1 MRVLDL
7 THQVAGP
14 SATLMLAFL
23 GAEVVKV
30 IAPGSRD
37 SYDGVA
43 FYLNNASKKSIELDL
58 KSEAGVQTA
67 LRLADRADIFVE
79 NFSPGVI
86 DRLGLSWDVL
96 SERNPRLIYAQVKGF
111 AEDSPYRDF
120 PCFDPIAQGFAGGSA
135 ITGEPDGLP
144 MKPGPDVG
152 DTGTGMVLVGAILA
166 ALYQRERDGLG
177 QRVQIAMT
185 DQVATFMRI
194 HFGWPIERQMD
205 TPRFGNRP
213 PFLVTT
219 APSDIFPCPPFGPS
233 DYVHIHAGSDRQWER
248 MAKLMGREDMLGD
261 ERFATMAS
269 RGEHKAEVDAA
280 VRAWTATLDKMAAMA
295 ALGAAGVPAGALR
308 STTEVLNDG
317 DLRERGIFVTVD
329 DPGRGKVTI
338 PAYPVKMSRSPVRVT
353 APPQP
358 GQHTAEVLRDWLGAD
373 AAAVEPSLGH
383 RGARTARRDQAR
395 GRDRRHRADRRT
407 PRRCRAPPGSWPF
420 EAILA
425 ALADAGIDPKDVDGL
440 CRFAPPFET
449 VSEPQLVRALGIG
462 ELTFFAES
470 PLGGEA
476 LGAVI
481 AHAAAAVKARL
492 ASTVVVYRAL
502 SQSKGGRFGR
512 ADGRGPGGAGPRA
525 RAPRRPERAR
535 RGARGGQPVVRL
547 AVRAHVARPAVRPVG
562 QKVRHRATASPT
574 RTSTQALGA
583 IAITQRR
590 YANNNPNAMMR
601 DRKMDADDYRNA
613 RMISEPLRLFDLC
626 LENDGACAYVVTGA
640 ETARALRD
648 DPVYLLS
655 ATQTISP
662 YREPMGI
669 YVTGELLELFPPAAA
684 ARLFADAGVGRK
696 DIDVAEFYDATSY
709 MPLRSLESY
718 GFVPDGQ
725 AWRYVTETGTGP
737 DSPLPVN
744 THGGHLSEAYLHGMN
759 GVLEAVRQLRGTA
772 ANQVADPEI
781 ALVGAPAGSA
791 MILAR

>member
-1 MRVLDL
+1 MIRRE
-7 THQVAGP
+7 VAIVGIGQTTYAKALP
-14 SATLMLAFL
+14 GTAWELA
-23 GAEVVKV
+23 V
-30 IAPGSRD
+30 
-37 SYDGVA
+37 
-43 FYLNNASKKSIELDL
+43 
-58 KSEAGVQTA
+58 
-67 LRLADRADIFVE
+67 
-79 NFSPGVI
+79 
-86 DRLGLSWDVL
+86 
-96 SERNPRLIYAQVKGF
+96 
-111 AEDSPYRDF
+111 
-120 PCFDPIAQGFAGGSA
+120 
-135 ITGEPDGLP
+135 
-144 MKPGPDVG
+144 
-152 DTGTGMVLVGAILA
+152 
-166 ALYQRERDGLG
+166 
-177 QRVQIAMT
+177 
-185 DQVATFMRI
+185 
-194 HFGWPIERQMD
+194 
-205 TPRFGNRP
+205 
-213 PFLVTT
+213 
-219 APSDIFPCPPFGPS
+219 
-233 DYVHIHAGSDRQWER
+233 
-248 MAKLMGREDMLGD
+248 
-261 ERFATMAS
+261 
-269 RGEHKAEVDAA
+269 
-280 VRAWTATLDKMAAMA
+280 
-295 ALGAAGVPAGALR
+295 
-308 STTEVLNDG
+308 
-317 DLRERGIFVTVD
+317 
-329 DPGRGKVTI
+329 
-338 PAYPVKMSRSPVRVT
+338 
-353 APPQP
+353 
-358 GQHTAEVLRDWLGAD
+358 
-373 AAAVEPSLGH
+373 
-383 RGARTARRDQAR
+383 
-395 GRDRRHRADRRT
+395 
-407 PRRCRAPPGSWPF
+407 

-449 VSEPQLVRALGIG
+449 VSEPQLVRALGIR

-512 ADGRGPGGAGPRA
+512 ADGRGPGGAT
-525 RAPRRPERAR
+525 APAPAPATAGAGADPTPHVVVAEEDNRSFAWPYGLMSPGQLFALWAR
-535 RGARGGQPVVRL
+535 RYAIVNRL
-547 AVRAHVARPAVRPVG
+547 
-562 QKVRHRATASPT
+562 TDEDL
-574 RTSTQALGA
+574 TQALGA

-669 YVTGELLELFPPAAA
+669 YVTGELLELFPPATA
-684 ARLFADAGVGRK
+684 ARLFADAGVGRT
-696 DIDVAEFYDATSY
+696 DIDLDEFYDATSY

-772 ANQVADPEI
+772 SNQVADPEI